1 MISMRSGTLFWIV
14 NTAGWF
20 TFLLFSGVFF
30 GWMSGQLNGNTLILQ
45 LTAFVYYLPASGLLR
60 HLIHRLGW
68 FEQQKHG
75 WLMLQLLLITFLL
88 ALTGQFIISLVMM
101 YGLNMMTWAT
111 YSVPILLMTTVQNW
125 IVLCLWTLLYL
136 VLKQFR
142 INRQQRIHQLEL
154 ERSVKEAE
162 LMALKAQLNPH
173 FIFNCL
179 NNMRA
184 LALDDGPTTRQM
196 ITHLSEILKYSFQY
210 EQQTRVT
217 VEREIQHV
225 NNYLALE
232 AIHFEQRLQTTI
244 EVDPAVNQVMIPPLS
259 IQLLV
264 ENAIKHGIS
273 LLPGGGTLT
282 IRVEH
287 HGDRLQICVGNHGQ
301 LRSVNDRAGIG
312 LNNLRQRLQ
321 LLYGSDAQLQL
332 EQIKDGWVL
341 ATITLPLEHN
351 HHE

>member
-1 MISMRSGTLFWIV
+1 MMRTGTLFWIV
-14 NTAGWF
+14 NTAGWL
-20 TFLLFSGVFF
+20 TFLLLTGVFF
-30 GWMSGQLNGNTLILQ
+30 GWMSGQLNQNTLILQ
-45 LTAFVYYLPASGLLR
+45 LTAFMYYLPASGLLR

-75 WLMLQLLLITFLL
+75 WLMLQLLLITFVL
-88 ALTGQFIISLVMM
+88 ALTGQFIVSLVMM
-101 YGLNMMTWAT
+101 YGLNMMNWAG

-142 INRQQRIHQLEL
+142 INRQQRIRELEL
-154 ERSVKEAE
+154 ERAVKEAE

-210 EQQTRVT
+210 EQQTQVT

-232 AIHFEQRLQTTI
+232 AIHFEQRLHTSV
-244 EVDPAVNQVMIPPLS
+244 EVDPAVTQVMIPPLS

-273 LLPGGGTLT
+273 LLPGGGKLT
-282 IRVEH
+282 IRVDQH
-287 HGDRLQICVGNHGQ
+287 NHQLRICVGNHGQ
-301 LRSVNDRAGIG
+301 IRSGHESTGIG

-321 LLYGSDAQLQL
+321 LLYGTDARLQL
-332 EQIKDGWVL
+332 EQVEDHWVA

-351 HHE
+351 NHE

>member
-1 MISMRSGTLFWIV
+1 MRTGTLFWIV

-20 TFLLFSGVFF
+20 TFLLLTGVFF
-30 GWMSGQLNGNTLILQ
+30 GWMSGQLNQNTLVLQ
-45 LTAFVYYLPASGLLR
+45 MTAFMYYLPASGLLR

-88 ALTGQFIISLVMM
+88 ALTGQFIVSMVMM
-101 YGLNMMTWAT
+101 YGLNMMNWAA

-142 INRQQRIHQLEL
+142 INRRQRIRELEL

-210 EQQTRVT
+210 EQQTQVT

-232 AIHFEQRLQTTI
+232 AIHFEQRLQTNI
-244 EVDPAVNQVMIPPLS
+244 EVEPAVAHTMIPPLS

-273 LLPGGGTLT
+273 LLPGGGELSICVDQHDNQLR
-282 IRVEH
+282 IR
-287 HGDRLQICVGNHGQ
+287 VGNHGRIQ
-301 LRSVNDRAGIG
+301 PDNDSTGIG

-321 LLYGSDAQLQL
+321 LLYGTDAQFQL
-332 EQIKDGWVL
+332 EQVKDNWVA
-341 ATITLPLEHN
+341 ATITMPLEN
-351 HHE
+351 NQHE